1 VEQLKLDLSG
11 FKSAAAE
18 EAEKTEKKRKAVKK
32 AEKKKKE
39 VTETMEEAWERVLN
53 SKLTDSDRNKLL
65 TVKKAMED
73 GKLGRE
79 PGKVGKAFT
88 KAEGLRLYKYLME
101 MQREDV
107 LKDMVRKM
115 PSNYICVRDTLRFK
129 QVIDDLKREA
139 IIAVDTET
147 TGLNVYVDKIVGFNF
162 TLPQANYHVYIPI
175 RHKEGEQL
183 DSELVIKE
191 LKPIL
196 EDENVKK
203 VLHNAK
209 YDIHMMLGEGIEMNG
224 LEWDTMIAMH
234 VLNENEESYSLKNL
248 ATKYLKEPSGNFEKL
263 FGKASF
269 DTVALAYA
277 TVYGCKDT
285 DLTWRLYQFQ
295 LKYYKKLPELFEV
308 LKQVEMPTLE
318 VSVEMERT
326 GFVFDTNKAEELRKK
341 LSGEI
346 SDLEAKL
353 QAELGDINLNSP
365 AQLSNVL
372 FKKMQLHKHL
382 PPGWKL
388 STDVKTLKMLKK
400 HHVAVEWLLK
410 YRELTKLLNTYI
422 NALPEQIQPDGRIHG
437 TFNQMGTVTGRFSS
451 NNPNLQNQPK
461 YARKLFVAPEGSVIL
476 SADFSQQEP
485 RLLAHFTGEPA
496 LVEAYRNGL
505 DLYSFM
511 ASKVYNLP
519 YEECGDG
526 TIYRKRMKFG
536 VLSVMYGTGATTLA
550 DQLGVTVAEAEQ
562 FIKDFFKTF
571 PRVKAWIEHN
581 KKMARTH
588 GYIKMLMGRKRR
600 LPDAKSNDYGTR
612 ARAERQATN
621 ARIQGSGAIQTK
633 LTMIALWNW
642 CKEKRKQGRNFW
654 MLATV
659 HDEVLIYAPADVTL
673 QEVAEFENIM
683 INAVKLKVPNKTD
696 IEVQT
701 RWGTGVKYDSKRNVW
716 APALCRKDNEKEVM
730 NLGEYTD
737 AMEAINALERAL
749 ENNPEYKVA

>member
-1 VEQLKLDLSG
+1 MELDLTAFGLVVSET
-11 FKSAAAE
+11 E
-18 EAEKTEKKRKAVKK
+18 EKNKKKKEAVKK
-32 AEKKKKE
+32 AEKKKKA

-79 PGKVGKAFT
+79 PGKEGKAFT

-129 QVIDDLKREA
+129 QVIDDLKREE

-147 TGLNVYVDKIVGFNF
+147 TGLNVYVDKIIGFNF

-183 DSELVIKE
+183 DPEWVIKE

-196 EDENVKK
+196 EDENIKK

-209 YDIHMMLGEGIEMNG
+209 YDIHMMLGEGIEMSG

-248 ATKYLKEPSGNFEKL
+248 STKYLKEPADNFEKL
-263 FGKASF
+263 FGNASF
-269 DTVALAYA
+269 DTVALTYA
-277 TVYGCKDT
+277 TVYACKDT

-295 LKYYKKLPELFEV
+295 LKHFRKLPELLDVF
-308 LKQVEMPTLE
+308 KQVEMPTIG
-318 VSVEMERT
+318 VSIEMERT
-326 GFVFDTNKAEELRKK
+326 GFVFDKDKAEELRKQ
-341 LSGEI
+341 LSEEI
-346 SDLEAKL
+346 SELDAKL
-353 QAELGDINLNSP
+353 QEELGAINLNSP
-365 AQLSNVL
+365 AQLSDVL
-372 FKKMQLHKHL
+372 FKKMKLHKHL

-437 TFNQMGTVTGRFSS
+437 TFNQMGTVTTRFSS

-461 YARKLFVAPEGSVIL
+461 YARKLFVAPVDSVIL
-476 SADFSQQEP
+476 SGDFSQQEP
-485 RLLAHFTGEPA
+485 HWLAHFTGEPA
-496 LVEAYRNGL
+496 LVEAYKNGL

-526 TIYRKRMKFG
+526 TVYRKRMKFG

-562 FIKDFFKTF
+562 FIEDFFKTF
-571 PRVKAWIEHN
+571 PRVNAWIEHN
-581 KKMARTH
+581 KKMAREK
-588 GYIKMLMGRKRR
+588 GYVTMYMGRKRR
-600 LPDAKSNDYGTR
+600 LPEAKSKDYRIR

-642 CKEKRKQGRNFW
+642 CKEKRKQGRNFR

-673 QEVAEFENIM
+673 QEVAEFEDIM
-683 INAVKLKVPNKTD
+683 INTVKLKVPNKTD

-701 RWGTGVKYDSKRNVW
+701 RWGTGVKYDSKRKVW
-716 APALCRKDNEKEVM
+716 APAICRKDNEKEVIT
-730 NLGEYTD
+730 LGEYTN
-737 AMEAINALERAL
+737 AMEAINSLERAL